1 MHPSSKEAKGAEN
14 MSVSNDS
21 KEREKFASIQSPSER
36 QNTQQFHYS
45 GSFGIPD
52 SALDSDE
59 EEAHVSCDVI
69 DDSIQ
74 SNKNI

>member
-36 QNTQQFHYS
+36 QNTQ
-45 GSFGIPD
+45 
-52 SALDSDE
+52 
-59 EEAHVSCDVI
+59 
-69 DDSIQ
+69 
-74 SNKNI
+74 